1 MIKHLFLILLF
12 IPFLVVAQN
21 KYSLKSR
28 KIYKQAQESL
38 KNGNQNEA
46 MTLFK
51 QCVSEEPK
59 YIEAFHN
66 MSVIEYG
73 NKNYKQSINYSHQ
86 ALNINKTKAPVYLQ
100 MAKSYFMIE
109 NYDSSAYYSQIAT
122 VLNPKYDEAFYILS
136 KSENNIK
143 KYEKA
148 FNHINKAID
157 LNQNVADYYNVRGVA
172 NFGLENY
179 DKALSDFEQVLVLDP
194 NNTSVYK
201 NLANVY
207 IAQNKSSKA
216 IEFIDKGILD
226 SEGDEKV
233 QYLILKGNY
242 FRSLGQLDEAQA
254 SYLEAKKISNE
265 SPIVLTNL
273 AAIMIDK
280 GEFEG
285 AVENCTK
292 AIELDPTMTEA
303 YFNRGIAYEMLR
315 KTEEACSDWE
325 EAFILGAVKAEDYLN
340 SPTCNE

>member
-1 MIKHLFLILLF
+1 MIKNIFLILLF
-12 IPFLVVAQN
+12 IPFLGFTQN

-28 KIYKQAQESL
+28 KTYKQAQESL
-38 KNGNQNEA
+38 KNGNNTEA

-73 NKNYKQSINYSHQ
+73 NKNYKSSIGYSQQ
-86 ALNINKTKAPVYLQ
+86 ALNLSKTKAPVYLQ
-100 MAKSYFMIE
+100 LAKSYFMIE
-109 NYDSSAYYSQIAT
+109 NYDSSAYYGQIAT
-122 VLNPKYDEAFYILS
+122 LLDPNSDEAFYILA

-148 FNHINKAID
+148 FNHINKAI
-157 LNQNVADYYNVRGVA
+157 NINPNIADYYNVRGVS
-172 NFGLENY
+172 NFGLEKY
-179 DKALSDFEQVLVLDP
+179 DEALSDFKQVLKLDP

-207 IAQNKSSKA
+207 IAQNESSKA
-216 IEFIDKGILD
+216 IEYIDKGILD
-226 SEGDEKV
+226 SKGDEKV

-242 FRSLGQLDEAQA
+242 FRSLGKLDDAQA
-254 SYLEAKKISNE
+254 AYLEAKKISNE
-265 SPIVLTNL
+265 NPIVLTNL

-303 YFNRGIAYEMLR
+303 YFNRGIANEMLR
-315 KTEEACSDWE
+315 KTDEACSDWE